1 MCINVQ
7 HPAQSNTLPGTV
19 AIEYVFPNTADIPQR
34 GGLDERRALAGPAGC
49 SFVEVPA
56 DMIKNGS
63 EVSATG
69 QDLCTFLN
77 KQSIATLYKPTK
89 NSSTEIPYILHT
101 EPSLGRTDGFGISTQ
116 APLRWHD
123 PVWVDGF
130 IRMVLDISEFLGTP
144 AAKIE
149 IHPGDRRNSFADIA
163 GSIQKIQNAYED
175 VFGMIPEILLENRTG
190 QFISDGDGIARFWE
204 YIKPHDPDLTGHVGF
219 VLDIQQLFTVTR
231 RDFAVSFAKIPDDS
245 LKGFHIH
252 TLHRPPMT
260 TDRIPWSL
268 VFQKIAGFSQDIII
282 NPEIHHNNKVPEV
295 IRFCNRMLLTAD
307 KRYV

>member
-1 MCINVQ
+1 
-7 HPAQSNTLPGTV
+7 
-19 AIEYVFPNTADIPQR
+19 
-34 GGLDERRALAGPAGC
+34 
-49 SFVEVPA
+49 
-56 DMIKNGS
+56 MIKNGS

-101 EPSLGRTDGFGISTQ
+101 EPSLGRTDGFGIRMQ

-130 IRMVLDISEFLGTP
+130 VRMILDISEFLGTP

-149 IHPGDRRNSFADIA
+149 IHPGDRRNSYADIA
-163 GSIQKIQNAYED
+163 GSIQKIRNEYEN
-175 VFGMIPEILLENRTG
+175 VFNTIPEILLENRTG
-190 QFISDGDGIARFWE
+190 QFIPDGDGIAGFWE
-204 YIKPHDPDLTGHVGF
+204 YIKTHDPDLAGHAGF

-231 RDFAVSFAKIPDDS
+231 KDFAVSFAKIPDDS

-252 TLHRPPMT
+252 TLHRPPT
-260 TDRIPWSL
+260 IADRIPWSL
-268 VFQKIAGFSQDIII
+268 VFSRIAKIRHDLII
-282 NPEIHHNNKVPEV
+282 NPEIHHNNKVTEV
-295 IRFCNRMLLTAD
+295 IRFCEEMINQIGS
-307 KRYV
+307 